1 MTAAPQH
8 PERPGFF
15 RRFPRNFW
23 VVILMEFF
31 ERGSYYGVMSVLA
44 VYLGDTARGGVL
56 GLPEHS
62 VGSLLGIIT
71 PMLYL
76 LPILSGALAERFGY
90 RRMLM
95 IAFTLLATGYALIPM
110 ATGETAVFAALVV
123 MALGAGTFKPIPSGS
138 IARITTPSNSTQ
150 AFGIFYWTINL
161 GAFLVPLFLVGWLKA
176 INWTYVFLMASV
188 GTGLMLLPVI
198 ALFKEP
204 PRPENRKS
212 LGEVLA
218 GAALVL
224 RDWRFVLMIVIYSG
238 FWILYFQMFHTV
250 LWYLKDYV
258 DMAPV
263 ESVVNGALALVGI
276 TMAFKFDVEHVTV
289 INAGTIILLQL
300 VVSRLVANT
309 RALPTMVVGIAMATC
324 GMGLLAFSSHAA
336 FFILGIFVFSVGEMT
351 THPKFIS
358 YVGLIAPD
366 DKKALYMGYM
376 FLYGVLGSS
385 IGGFIGGYGYEHFV
399 KQNNDPQT
407 LWLLFACIGVAT
419 IVGLLV
425 FDRFVAPANAQGKAR
440 ENAA

>member
-1 MTAAPQH
+1 
-8 PERPGFF
+8 
-15 RRFPRNFW
+15 
-23 VVILMEFF
+23 
-31 ERGSYYGVMSVLA
+31 
-44 VYLGDTARGGVL
+44 
-56 GLPEHS
+56 
-62 VGSLLGIIT
+62 
-71 PMLYL
+71 MLYL

>member
-1 MTAAPQH
+1 MTAAP
-8 PERPGFF
+8 ERKGFF
-15 RRFPRNFW
+15 RRFPGNFW

-44 VYLGDTARGGVL
+44 LYLGDTARGGVL

-71 PMLYL
+71 PMLYF

-90 RRMLM
+90 RRMLVV
-95 IAFTLLATGYALIPM
+95 AFALLATGYACIPLAGDE
-110 ATGETAVFAALVV
+110 ATVFAALLV
-123 MALGAGTFKPIPSGS
+123 MALGAGTFKPIPSGT
-138 IARITTPSNSTQ
+138 IARVTDASNSTQ

-161 GAFLVPLFLVGWLKA
+161 GAFLVPLFLVGYLKA
-176 INWTYVFLMASV
+176 ISWDYVFVMAAC
-188 GTGLMLLPVI
+188 GTGLMLLPVL
-198 ALFKEP
+198 ALFREP
-204 PRPENRKS
+204 PKPENRKS
-212 LGEVLA
+212 IGEVLA

-250 LWYLKDYV
+250 LWYLKDFV

-263 ESVVNGALALVGI
+263 EAVINGLLSAVGVGI
-276 TMAFKFDVEHVTV
+276 AFRFDVEHVTV

-309 RALPTMVVGIAMATC
+309 RALPTMVAGIALATC
-324 GMGLLAFSSHAA
+324 GMGLLAFSSQAW
-336 FFILGIFVFSVGEMT
+336 FFLAGIFVFSIGEMT

-385 IGGFIGGYGYEHFV
+385 IGGFVGGYGYELFV
-399 KQNNDPQT
+399 KQRNDPQT
-407 LWLLFACIGVAT
+407 LWLLFSGIGVAT
-419 IVGLLV
+419 ICGLLL
-425 FDRFVAPANAQGKAR
+425 FDRFAAPAKAGAR
-440 ENAA
+440 AGQAAAS